1 MKLFVRGLFACAAL
15 VAGTVF
21 TGCSSPSQDQPFLD
35 NSRPQPVA
43 KPFAAGRQLSA
54 SPNGADVAR
63 FRVGETVIV
72 TFSGAPIEILPHEE
86 PIKEDGAITLPLIG
100 TVTAAGKTAGEL
112 QNEIQASYVPKYYV
126 RLTITVKS
134 SSDRV
139 FYVGGEVNSRE
150 GRQQYIGD
158 TTVTKA
164 IQSAGGLTDF
174 ANHSKVW
181 LTHTS
186 TGQRIR
192 VDYDKALENPA
203 KDPPVY
209 PNDQINVEKR
219 IF

>member
-1 MKLFVRGLFACAAL
+1 MNLFVRGLFACACL
-15 VAGTVF
+15 FVTLMF
-21 TGCSSPSQDQPFLD
+21 TGCDTTSQGQLNLQP
-35 NSRPQPVA
+35 RP
-43 KPFAAGRQLSA
+43 
-54 SPNGADVAR
+54 GADVAR

-72 TFSGAPIEILPHEE
+72 TFSGAPMDIPPHEE
-86 PIKEDGAITLPLIG
+86 PIKEDGTITLPLIG
-100 TVTAAGKTAGEL
+100 AVTAAGKTAGEL
-112 QNEIQASYVPKYYV
+112 QNEIYTNYVPKYYV
-126 RLTITVKS
+126 RLTVTVKS
-134 SSDRV
+134 GDRV
-139 FYVGGEVNSRE
+139 YYVGGEVK
-150 GRQQYIGD
+150 GGGKQLYLGD

-209 PNDQINVEKR
+209 PDDQINVEKR